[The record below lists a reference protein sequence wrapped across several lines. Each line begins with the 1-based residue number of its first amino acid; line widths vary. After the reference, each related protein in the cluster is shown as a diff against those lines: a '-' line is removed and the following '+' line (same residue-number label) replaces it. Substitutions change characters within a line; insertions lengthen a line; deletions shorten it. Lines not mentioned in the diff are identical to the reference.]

1 MDLRGERNSW
11 KTQFKNARLFFSPG
25 LEWLITQAAVQ
36 ELLSAVWSHPAQHTE
51 TEIAPVLTLFWNSV
65 NSRELRT
72 SPPATEFQKAKC
84 VASAVIP
91 QSRPCHL
98 RVPSFWSEGIIW
110 PAHGSD
116 PPLAGATDPESSL
129 ISWLL
134 CGMLLDHRWN
144 LGLKGARETLMGS
157 GGHTG
162 DRCLGSNQT
171 LTIKSQNYK
180 ASAGAEL

>member
-65 NSRELRT
+65 NSRELHT

-84 VASAVIP
+84 VASAVFP

-110 PAHGSD
+110 AHGSD
-116 PPLAGATDPESSL
+116 PPRSPSEFGR
-129 ISWLL
+129 
-134 CGMLLDHRWN
+134 G
-144 LGLKGARETLMGS
+144 GKKGARETLMGS

-162 DRCLGSNQT
+162 DTCLGSNQT

-180 ASAGAEL
+180 SSAGAEL